1 MPKKPT
7 AAALAAERLAALE
20 VVVATLQPQIDA
32 LWDSL
37 NQANAEKAEAN
48 ARLADALQVV
58 AEWQRQAQK

>member
-1 MPKKPT
+1 MSKKPS

-37 NQANAEKAEAN
+37 NVANAEKAEAS
-48 ARLADALQVV
+48 ARFAAAEQAMADWRAQV
-58 AEWQRQAQK
+58 RK